1 MAELKI
7 TLTEQDLARLP
18 KSVSAALLKYSQ
30 LNVDAALF
38 EYPAS
43 QFLKPINSTHKHR
56 KLKIVSVKEAYELSH
71 MLFDRELPIFK
82 KFFRNEVVDG
92 TSSHCEKVKVFGEMC
107 NWGTFG
113 LLAFLCGLDGPRKL
127 SAPVTINE
135 MVRNMQRHG
144 LSDHYT
150 GKAVTPLIKQ
160 LRRELNEHY
169 RERDTFHLFA
179 TTSVRLGYAKKNTA
193 ELVFATGTREAF
205 KEALTEIANE

>member
-1 MAELKI
+1 VAELKI

-92 TSSHCEKVKVFGEMC
+92 TNSLSSKMC
-107 NWGTFG
+107 DWGTFG

-135 MVRNMQRHG
+135 MVRNMQRYG